1 VPQQK
6 DLKRLVRA
14 RMQKTGEAYTA
25 ARAHILTKATP
36 NTAPKR
42 PAKTTALPA
51 IDYAA
56 LAGLTSDAALKEK
69 TGCGWE
75 RWVKTLDQFGAGA
88 MTHRDIAR
96 LVHEK
101 FKVPGWWAQTVT
113 VGYERITGRR
123 AIGQRGD
130 GSYEASKSRTF
141 NVPVDELFAA
151 WADARARRRW
161 LDETGVKVRTSTKP
175 KTIRL
180 AWSDGAIVNA
190 WFTPKGAAR
199 STVAIAHT
207 KLPDRASS
215 ERQKQYWSE
224 RLTALQQV
232 LSGEA
237 R

>member
-1 VPQQK
+1 MPQQK

-25 ARAHILTKATP
+25 ARAQVLKKARP
-36 NTAPKR
+36 KIAPKAALR
-42 PAKTTALPA
+42 PPAPLPS

-56 LAGLTSDAALKEK
+56 LAGTSDAALKAR
-69 TGCGWE
+69 TGCGWA
-75 RWVKTLDQFGAGA
+75 RWVKTLDQFGAEA

-96 LVHEK
+96 LVSEK

-113 VGYERITGRR
+113 VGYERIKGRR
-123 AIGQRGD
+123 AVGQRVD

-141 NVPVDELFAA
+141 NVPVDELFEA

-161 LDETGVKVRTSTKP
+161 LDESGVKVRASTASKA
-175 KTIRL
+175 IRL
-180 AWSDGAIVNA
+180 QWSDGAIVNA
-190 WFTPKGAAR
+190 WFTPKSATK

-215 ERQKQYWSE
+215 DRQKQYWSE
-224 RLTALQQV
+224 RLTALQQI
-232 LSGEA
+232 LGA
-237 R
+237 GGQ

>member
-6 DLKRLVRA
+6 DLKRLVRT

-25 ARAHILTKATP
+25 ARAHILTKARQKI
-36 NTAPKR
+36 APKT
-42 PAKTTALPA
+42 PKATLPPA

-75 RWVKTLDQFGAGA
+75 RWVKTLDQFGAAA

-96 LVHEK
+96 LVSEK

-113 VGYERITGRR
+113 VGYERIRGRR
-123 AIGQRGD
+123 AIGQRVD
-130 GSYEASKSRTF
+130 GSFEASKSRTF
-141 NVPVDELFAA
+141 NVPVDELFDA

-161 LDETGVKVRTSTKP
+161 LDEAGVKVRTSTKP
-175 KTIRL
+175 KAIRL
-180 AWSDGAIVNA
+180 AWTDGAIVNA
-190 WFTPKGAAR
+190 WFTPKGAAK

-215 ERQKQYWSE
+215 ERQKHYWSE
-224 RLTALQQV
+224 RLTALGEF
-232 LSGEA
+232 LST
-237 R
+237 